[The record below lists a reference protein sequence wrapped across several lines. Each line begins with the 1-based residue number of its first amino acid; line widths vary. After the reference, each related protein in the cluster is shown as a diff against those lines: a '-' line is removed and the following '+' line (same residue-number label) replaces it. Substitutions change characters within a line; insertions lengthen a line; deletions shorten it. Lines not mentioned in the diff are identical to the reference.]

1 MDIVLIA
8 DGFQTFANIV
18 IVNLTYANLVL
29 RDTFFQGMATIIIA
43 LGKGCHFATNTL
55 RMNSSF

>member
-8 DGFQTFANIV
+8 DGIQTFANIV

-43 LGKGCHFATNTL
+43 LGKSCVILQLTP
-55 RMNSSF
+55 